1 MEGIALAASG
11 FPFGAID
18 IVLLALGVALLLT
31 AGVLARRVL
40 DIVARQPR
48 SAVAERH
55 ASRVNRLRA
64 ISETASGRQPGK
76 QA

>member
-18 IVLLALGVALLLT
+18 VVLLGLGVAFVLT
-31 AGVLARRVL
+31 AGLLARRVL
-40 DIVARQPR
+40 DLVARDPR